1 MSAPRVQPADD
12 AAATATVPAADG
24 TDTPEMAAKQP
35 APAKGGLMA
44 KRAVEKKAT
53 TLMKAAAPNK
63 PRATLGH
70 FPGPQYDVRPLTTIE
85 DVFAAVQS
93 GQAAYGVVP
102 FENSSNGSVVFTLD
116 LFADLHGRYP
126 DILVWDEIYLA
137 KIPKKKKMA
146 KDQTPSFPIF
156 PLNNHQVY
164 PAK

>member
-1 MSAPRVQPADD
+1 M
-12 AAATATVPAADG
+12 
-24 TDTPEMAAKQP
+24 EAKKEVVGFLGP
-35 APAKGGLMA
+35 
-44 KRAVEKKAT
+44 KASYT
-53 TLMKAAAPNK
+53 HQ
-63 PRATLGH
+63 ATLGH

-116 LFADLHGRYP
+116 LFADLHGR
-126 DILVWDEIYLA
+126 
-137 KIPKKKKMA
+137 KIPQEQKEKMQES
-146 KDQTPSFPIF
+146 QTPPFPVS